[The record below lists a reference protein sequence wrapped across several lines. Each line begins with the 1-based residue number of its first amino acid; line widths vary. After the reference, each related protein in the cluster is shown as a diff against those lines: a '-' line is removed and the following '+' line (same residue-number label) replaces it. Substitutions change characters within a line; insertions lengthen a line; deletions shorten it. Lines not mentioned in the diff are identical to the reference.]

1 MAPFE
6 IDDSAACDNFA
17 AMTDVAVNMRIVRSR
32 RVLYGWERGGAMGK
46 PEDVARIVREE
57 IAALEAIIA
66 EHPEKSLTVGDLVK
80 RWKAFGEKVNQS
92 AH

>member
-6 IDDSAACDNFA
+6 IDDSPARDTFA
-17 AMTDVAVNMRIVRSR
+17 TMTDVALNMRIVRSR

-46 PEDVARIVREE
+46 PEDLARIVREE
-57 IAALEAIIA
+57 VAALEAIIA
-66 EHPEKSLTVGDLVK
+66 EHPEKTITVGDLVK
-80 RWKAFGEKVNQS
+80 RWKAFGEKVRER